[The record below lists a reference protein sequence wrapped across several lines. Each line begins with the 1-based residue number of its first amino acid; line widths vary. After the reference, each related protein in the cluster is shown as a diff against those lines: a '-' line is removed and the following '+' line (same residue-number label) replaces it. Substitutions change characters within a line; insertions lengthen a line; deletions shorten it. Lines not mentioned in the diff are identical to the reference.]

1 MSIIAS
7 PTLSSDVRHRAV
19 GLLRSLHEAYSKDK
33 ASRSSAFAAGAGA
46 AGAAAAATTGATT
59 SAPSS
64 SSSEPNPSSS
74 SASNTGRAEEKL
86 EPLPLDPASA
96 QDLEPGR
103 ADSRVEDKPVKTG
116 EVLRV
121 HKIFMDRR
129 REFEIRVGE
138 WGRMELWDAKEGKL
152 WA

>member
-33 ASRSSAFAAGAGA
+33 ASRSSAFAAGA
-46 AGAAAAATTGATT
+46 ATTA
-59 SAPSS
+59 ASS
-64 SSSEPNPSSS
+64 SSSSAPNPSSS
-74 SASNTGRAEEKL
+74 SSSNTGLTGLAEEKL

>member
-19 GLLRSLHEAYSKDK
+19 GLLRTLHEAYSKDK

-46 AGAAAAATTGATT
+46 AATAGAAT
-59 SAPSS
+59 SAPTSTG
-64 SSSEPNPSSS
+64 SSEPNPTSSS
-74 SASNTGRAEEKL
+74 NPGLTEEKL

-121 HKIFMDRR
+121 HRIFMDRR